1 MEDWTDLFKKV
12 ARSELGEY
20 MPQNKKSNQRDDLST
35 EASEEEFQKLLSKN
49 FEKLKHKMSYLNM
62 EYEEVSEVFSHAK
75 KTFISTMFEYCS
87 RKKINPPFT
96 EGEECKGNPK
106 EKDQNQIKELYRE
119 IVKQTHPDK
128 TANLTKEEMD
138 FRSNLYQ
145 QATSGKLSG
154 DLSQVLQVA
163 LDLDIE
169 IQDINPSL
177 LKSIELEIE
186 KKELEISKIKGDIM
200 YKWYYLSPEDQQ
212 SLFENLTKGQKPTKG
227 Q

>member
-1 MEDWTDLFKKV
+1 MEDWTDLFKKA
-12 ARSELGEY
+12 ARDELGNY
-20 MPQNKKSNQRDDLST
+20 TPQNKKFSQGDDLST
-35 EASEEEFQKLLSKN
+35 EASEEELRKLLSKN
-49 FEKLKHKMSYLNM
+49 FEKLKHKMSYLNI
-62 EYEEVSEVFSHAK
+62 EHEEVSEVFSHAK

-87 RKKINPPFT
+87 RKNITPPFT
-96 EGEECKGNPK
+96 EGVEDKKNSK

-128 TANLTKEEMD
+128 TANLTKEEMN

-154 DLSQVLQVA
+154 DLSRVLQVA

-169 IQDINPSL
+169 IENINPSL

-186 KKELEISKIKGDIM
+186 KKELEISKIKEDIM
-200 YKWYYLSPEDQQ
+200 YKWYYLSSEDQQ
-212 SLFENLTKGQKPTKG
+212 SLFENLTKNQKPTKN